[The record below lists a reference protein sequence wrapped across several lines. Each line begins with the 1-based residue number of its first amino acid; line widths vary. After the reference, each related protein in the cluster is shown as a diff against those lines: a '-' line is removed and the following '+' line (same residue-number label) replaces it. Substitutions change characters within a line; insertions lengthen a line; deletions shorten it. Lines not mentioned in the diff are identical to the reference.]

1 MMINGE
7 CWNII
12 TDENM
17 VKTPSSFPGSNS
29 TKLTHDFCHLDSRYC
44 DDVYTS
50 FNFVDMAGHRIWP
63 FYTSECFQEH
73 LWIWVSPRRFVIISS
88 HPTKEKLNHF
98 YSNKTH
104 EHHILALRTSCWSFD
119 EVENDKGKVIERTI
133 APSED
138 TRLRSASHETFVTG
152 FEDKYFTSPG
162 GRNED
167 VSHGKRKHSDSTGQA
182 RARQFDPT
190 GTYSARDM
198 QAWNQAFADPPQ
210 STTASASQPR
220 GPSDGVQW
228 TYGQVP
234 TLGPGA
240 KGSDRCTA
248 QLAYFT
254 YIACSGDGSRGA
266 A

>member
-1 MMINGE
+1 MINGE

-198 QAWNQAFADPPQ
+198 QAWNEAFADPPQ

-220 GPSDGVQW
+220 GPNDGVQW
-228 TYGQVP
+228 AYGQVP

>member
-1 MMINGE
+1 M
-7 CWNII
+7 
-12 TDENM
+12 
-17 VKTPSSFPGSNS
+17 
-29 TKLTHDFCHLDSRYC
+29 
-44 DDVYTS
+44 
-50 FNFVDMAGHRIWP
+50 
-63 FYTSECFQEH
+63 
-73 LWIWVSPRRFVIISS
+73 
-88 HPTKEKLNHF
+88 
-98 YSNKTH
+98 H

-162 GRNED
+162 GCSED

-198 QAWNQAFADPPQ
+198 QAWNEAFADPPH

-220 GPSDGVQW
+220 GPNDGVQW

-234 TLGPGA
+234 ALGSGA
-240 KGSDRCTA
+240 KGSDRSTA
-248 QLAYFT
+248 QLAYART
-254 YIACSGDGSRGA
+254 LLSVVMEAAMQLETVVENLEQINREQGEADGA
-266 A
+266 AQDVAPESKTTEGKDQCAEAAN